1 MGLFAHIADTMRHA
15 NSWSE
20 TICCRSSVRMR
31 LKMRGTIS
39 LDTTRWADVQKI
51 SYVPEDEDYRVSICY
66 DHLLRSELPRRVRQQ
81 SCCAEV

>member
-1 MGLFAHIADTMRHA
+1 
-15 NSWSE
+15 
-20 TICCRSSVRMR
+20 
-31 LKMRGTIS
+31 MRGTIS